1 MSGHLLKSNDLD
13 VAKSKNIHMIIG
25 YYAVIGCGHAVG
37 CRYRA
42 QLYLYLEQLLP
53 HEKIAGEKRYNT

>member
-25 YYAVIGCGHAVG
+25 CAVICCGHAVEIKG
-37 CRYRA
+37 AALAVTSPSNSRKKDTTYVI
-42 QLYLYLEQLLP
+42 LHL
-53 HEKIAGEKRYNT
+53 